1 MIKIKSH
8 EELLEALADCTNYCK
23 ANFLPYILA
32 LDYDSSEDL
41 LISTHGKVSRQS
53 GLLLELS
60 SEILETTVARA
71 EVFGI

>member
-8 EELLEALADCTNYCK
+8 EELLEALNDCANYCK

-41 LISTHGKVSRQS
+41 LIVASGKVSQQS